1 MNIPSLQNVRN
12 FLMATL
18 SFLIISVGAVYMYSA
33 YIEKPYVTYTPL
45 PFPMPQKAVYPGGV
59 ATATATRCNTR
70 STEVSYKSTRQFK
83 RENSNEPAII
93 LEPVWITIQPG
104 CSSVSTRVN
113 VVPATATPGFY
124 RFSGTAII
132 KGLIVEHEVA
142 WNTDVFEVIAKP
154 VAVATPSA
162 GAAAVPLVL
171 PIANAQIKIEVKP

>member
-45 PFPMPQKAVYPGGV
+45 PFPMPQKYVYPGGV

-93 LEPVWITIQPG
+93 LEPVQITIQPG

-113 VVPATATPGFY
+113 IVPLTATPGFY
-124 RFSGTAII
+124 RFSGNAVI
-132 KGLIVEHEVA
+132 KGFMVDHAVP

-154 VAVATPSA
+154 VPVATSSA
-162 GAAAVPLVL
+162 DAPAAPLLL
-171 PIANAQIKIEVKP
+171 PITNAIVKIEVKP